1 MEAISKV
8 EGALEKAAMSLAHVG
23 EALGIPNLD
32 PSSGKIFVTGGSGP
46 VGHRVALRL
55 LNAGYPTVRV
65 GVPHVDAAEGLN
77 KLGAETADFDWQNDA
92 TYAHALDG
100 VRSVMCT
107 APYVEKWAER
117 FPNFLEACKKAGVK
131 HIVKVSFYHARASG
145 DVFQDVPLV
154 RAHGDCDELLTKSG
168 ISYTIL
174 AATHF
179 MSNPFVFQGQE
190 LRKDQKPATFYGAS
204 AGKGVN
210 YVSPN
215 DVAEVA
221 VRALLEPKAHHNKEY
236 VLTGPEA
243 ITDQTVAD
251 LISKHLDKPIMYVD
265 QPVHTFE
272 DEEKMGGDPEWKI
285 KDLVALEKIKASG
298 KEEDASFVSKD
309 IETICGRKAE
319 TFEEYLLVKDYM
331 TSVES
336 A

>member
-8 EGALEKAAMSLAHVG
+8 EDVIEKAAMSMAHVA
-23 EALGIPNLD
+23 EALGIPNID

-55 LNAGYPTVRV
+55 LNAGYPSVRV
-65 GVPHVDAAEGLN
+65 GVPRADAAEGLN
-77 KLGAETADFDWQNDA
+77 QLGAETADFDWQNDA
-92 TYAHALDG
+92 TYAHALAG
-100 VRSVMCT
+100 IKSVVCT
-107 APYVEKWAER
+107 APYVQNWAER
-117 FPNFLEACKKAGVK
+117 FPAFLEACKKAGVK

-154 RAHGDCDELLTKSG
+154 RAHGDCDELLAKSG

-190 LRKDQKPATFYGAS
+190 LRKDQKPATLYGAS

-243 ITDQTVAD
+243 ITDQSVAD
-251 LISKHLDKPIMYVD
+251 LLSKYLNKPIMYVD
-265 QPVHTFE
+265 QPLHTFE

-309 IETICGRKAE
+309 IETICDHKAE
-319 TFEEYLLVKDYM
+319 TFEEYLLGKDYM